1 MKSIPFWK
9 VESVGNDFVLVDLA
23 VLEGL
28 GIPEEA
34 LPALTRS
41 VSPRRFGVGSD
52 GLLALD
58 TRPRPLRM
66 RMFNPD
72 GSEDFCGNGLRC
84 GALYA
89 TRMAGV
95 EPEFVIHHLG
105 RDVPARVA
113 ADGTIQT
120 QIGAASF
127 APADVPLVGEE
138 LFEGPLEVAL
148 DLGSE
153 PAGRYL
159 MEHWTLVASA
169 LSTGS
174 THTILFVDA
183 FPEDDV
189 FERLGPAIEHHPRFP
204 ERTSAI
210 WAVPEGNDTL
220 RIRIWER
227 GAGETQ
233 GCGTGSSAAAAAWL
247 RREGRGGTVTVHNPG
262 GTLRVSMDAWDA
274 PIRVEGEARVLF
286 EGSVERGA

>member
-1 MKSIPFWK
+1 MSEIPFWK

-23 VLEGL
+23 ALDAL
-28 GIPEEA
+28 GIGEDR
-34 LPALTRS
+34 LPAITRA
-41 VSPRRFGVGSD
+41 VSPRRFGIGSD

-84 GALYA
+84 AARFA
-89 TRMAGV
+89 TTRAGV
-95 EPEFVIHHLG
+95 EPSFSIHHLG
-105 RDVPARVA
+105 REVPVQVSP
-113 ADGTIQT
+113 DGMIQT
-120 QIGAASF
+120 GIGTASF
-127 APADVPLVGEE
+127 DPALVPLIGGE
-138 LFEGPLEVAL
+138 LFEGPLE
-148 DLGSE
+148 S
-153 PAGRYL
+153 AG
-159 MEHWTLVASA
+159 ETLIVSA

-174 THTILFVDA
+174 THTILFVDSL
-183 FPEDDV
+183 PDDET
-189 FERLGPAIEHHPRFP
+189 FERLGPAIENHPRFP

-210 WAVPEGNDTL
+210 WAVPDGRDTL

-262 GTLRVSMDAWDA
+262 GTLRVAMDAWDA
-274 PIRVEGEARVLF
+274 PIRVEGRARVLF
-286 EGSVERGA
+286 EGTFVVDR